1 MVRRK
6 SVEAQAGLGT
16 WGRFI
21 SALIIL
27 LLISACSASTTSEEN
42 LRKEIQDLKQE
53 VKAMQEKLV
62 QLQAGQQAILD
73 LLKKP
78 ALPEMAAPA
87 FQPPQAPPAP
97 QPLTVG
103 QLLAGKDQYLG
114 SRVTVK
120 GPVGPVL
127 VHHKSML
134 LKAPEGMVEVR
145 FGKLPDQKLVQQ
157 LTSTPLEKPVTVTG
171 VVSLPPRAG
180 TAKLQ
185 IDAEA
190 VDF

>member
-6 SVEAQAGLGT
+6 SIGAHPGMGT
-16 WGRFI
+16 WGGFI
-21 SALIIL
+21 AALIIL
-27 LLISACSASTTSEEN
+27 LLIPACSATGKSEED

-53 VKAMQEKLV
+53 VKAMQEKLG
-62 QLQAGQQAILD
+62 QLQAGQQSMLD

-78 ALPEMAAPA
+78 PPEMAAPP

-114 SRVTVK
+114 NRVTVQ

-134 LKAPEGMVEVR
+134 LKSPEGMVEVR
-145 FGKLPDQKLVQQ
+145 FGKLPDQKLAQQ
-157 LTSTPLEKPVTVTG
+157 LTSIPLEKPVTVTG

>member
-6 SVEAQAGLGT
+6 SIEAQAGLGS

-21 SALIIL
+21 SALIIP
-27 LLISACSASTTSEEN
+27 LLISACSATVKSDED

-53 VKAMQEKLV
+53 VKAVQEKLG
-62 QLQAGQQAILD
+62 QLQAGQQAMLE

-78 ALPEMAAPA
+78 ALPEVAAPA
-87 FQPPQAPPAP
+87 FQPPQAPPA

-120 GPVGPVL
+120 GPAGPVL
-127 VHHKSML
+127 VHRKTLL

-145 FGKLPDQKLVQQ
+145 FGKLPDEKLVQQ

-171 VVSLPPRAG
+171 VVSLPTRAG
-180 TAKLQ
+180 AGKLQ

>member
-6 SVEAQAGLGT
+6 SIEAQAGLGT

-21 SALIIL
+21 ATLIIP
-27 LLISACSASTTSEEN
+27 LLISACSATVKSDED

-53 VKAMQEKLV
+53 VKAVQEKLG
-62 QLQAGQQAILD
+62 QLQAGQQAMLD

-87 FQPPQAPPAP
+87 FQPPQAPPAA

-120 GPVGPVL
+120 GAVGPVL
-127 VHHKSML
+127 VHHKSLL
-134 LKAPEGMVEVR
+134 LKSPEGMVEVR

>member
-6 SVEAQAGLGT
+6 SIGAHPEMGT
-16 WGRFI
+16 RGRFI

-27 LLISACSASTTSEEN
+27 WLIAACSPTAKSDED

-53 VKAMQEKLV
+53 VKAMQEKLG
-62 QLQAGQQAILD
+62 QLQANQQTMLD

-120 GPVGPVL
+120 GAVGPVL
-127 VHHKSML
+127 VHHKSLL

-145 FGKLPDQKLVQQ
+145 FGKLPDEKLVQQ
-157 LTSTPLEKPVTVTG
+157 LTSIPLEKPVTVTG
-171 VVSLPPRAG
+171 VVSLPPKSGAG
-180 TAKLQ
+180 KLQ

>member
-6 SVEAQAGLGT
+6 SIEAQAGMGT

-27 LLISACSASTTSEEN
+27 LLISAYAATAKSEED

-53 VKAMQEKLV
+53 VKAMQEKLG
-62 QLQAGQQAILD
+62 QLQAGQQAMLD

-171 VVSLPPRAG
+171 VVSLPPKAG

>member
-6 SVEAQAGLGT
+6 SIETQAGMGT

-21 SALIIL
+21 SALIIP
-27 LLISACSASTTSEEN
+27 LLISACSATVKSEED

-53 VKAMQEKLV
+53 VKAMQEKLG
-62 QLQAGQQAILD
+62 QLQAGQQVMLD

-78 ALPEMAAPA
+78 PPEMAAPA

>member
-6 SVEAQAGLGT
+6 SIEAQAGMGT
-16 WGRFI
+16 WGRLI
-21 SALIIL
+21 SALIIP
-27 LLISACSASTTSEEN
+27 LLISACSASSTSKED

-53 VKAMQEKLV
+53 VKAMQEKLG
-62 QLQAGQQAILD
+62 QLQAGQQAMLE

-87 FQPPQAPPAP
+87 VQPPQAPPAP

-127 VHHKSML
+127 VHHKSLL

-145 FGKLPDQKLVQQ
+145 FGKLPDEKLVQQ

-171 VVSLPPRAG
+171 VVSLPPRTGA
-180 TAKLQ
+180 AKLQ

>member
-1 MVRRK
+1 MVRSK
-6 SVEAQAGLGT
+6 SIAAQAGIGT
-16 WGRFI
+16 WSRFI

-27 LLISACSASTTSEEN
+27 SLIFACSGTAKSEAD

-53 VKAMQEKLV
+53 VKAIQEKLG
-62 QLQAGQQAILD
+62 QLQAGQQAMLE

-87 FQPPQAPPAP
+87 FQPPQAPPA

-120 GPVGPVL
+120 GPAGPVL
-127 VHHKSML
+127 VHRKSLL

-145 FGKLPDQKLVQQ
+145 FGKLPDQRLVQQ

-171 VVSLPPRAG
+171 VVSLPPKAG

>member
-6 SVEAQAGLGT
+6 NIETQAGMGT
-16 WGRFI
+16 WAKFI

-27 LLISACSASTTSEEN
+27 LLISASAATAKSEDD

-53 VKAMQEKLV
+53 VKAMQEKLG
-62 QLQAGQQAILD
+62 QLQAGQQAMLD

-87 FQPPQAPPAP
+87 FQPPQAPAAP

-114 SRVTVK
+114 SRVTVR

-145 FGKLPDQKLVQQ
+145 FGKIPDQKLVQQ
-157 LTSTPLEKPVTVTG
+157 LTSTPLDKPVTVTG
-171 VVSLPPRAG
+171 VVSLPPKAG

>member
-6 SVEAQAGLGT
+6 SIGAQAGMGT

-27 LLISACSASTTSEEN
+27 WLISACSATTKSEED

-78 ALPEMAAPA
+78 PPEMAAPA

-97 QPLTVG
+97 PPLTVSH
-103 QLLAGKDQYLG
+103 LLAGKDQYLG

-145 FGKLPDQKLVQQ
+145 FGKLTDQKLVQQ

>member
-1 MVRRK
+1 
-6 SVEAQAGLGT
+6 
-16 WGRFI
+16 
-21 SALIIL
+21 
-27 LLISACSASTTSEEN
+27 
-42 LRKEIQDLKQE
+42 
-53 VKAMQEKLV
+53 
-62 QLQAGQQAILD
+62 
-73 LLKKP
+73 
-78 ALPEMAAPA
+78 MAAPA

>member
-1 MVRRK
+1 MVRCK
-6 SVEAQAGLGT
+6 SIGAPAGMRTRGK
-16 WGRFI
+16 FI

-27 LLISACSASTTSEEN
+27 WLIAACSPTAKSEED

-53 VKAMQEKLV
+53 VKAMQEKLG
-62 QLQAGQQAILD
+62 QLQAGQQAMLD

-78 ALPEMAAPA
+78 ALPEMAAP
-87 FQPPQAPPAP
+87 PQTPPAP

-114 SRVTVK
+114 SRVTVR

-134 LKAPEGMVEVR
+134 LKSPEGMVEVR
-145 FGKLPDQKLVQQ
+145 FGKLPDEKLVQQ

-171 VVSLPPRAG
+171 VVSLPPKSG
-180 TAKLQ
+180 GSNLQ

>member
-6 SVEAQAGLGT
+6 SFEAQVGLGT
-16 WGRFI
+16 WGKFI
-21 SALIIL
+21 AALIIP
-27 LLISACSASTTSEEN
+27 LLISACSATAKTDEA

-53 VKAMQEKLV
+53 VKAMQEKLG
-62 QLQAGQQAILD
+62 QLQAGQQAMLE

-78 ALPEMAAPA
+78 ALPEMAT
-87 FQPPQAPPAP
+87 PPQAPPAP

-127 VHHKSML
+127 VHHKSLL
-134 LKAPEGMVEVR
+134 LKSPEGMVEVR
-145 FGKLPDQKLVQQ
+145 FGKLPDEKLVQQ

-171 VVSLPPRAG
+171 VVSLPSKAG
-180 TAKLQ
+180 AGKLQ

>member
-1 MVRRK
+1 MVRCK
-6 SVEAQAGLGT
+6 SIGAQAGMVT

-21 SALIIL
+21 STLIIL
-27 LLISACSASTTSEEN
+27 LSISACSATAKSEED

-53 VKAMQEKLV
+53 VKAVQEKLG
-62 QLQAGQQAILD
+62 QLQAGQQAMLD

-127 VHHKSML
+127 VHRKSML

-145 FGKLPDQKLVQQ
+145 FGKLPDEKLVRQ

-171 VVSLPPRAG
+171 VVSLPPKAG
-180 TAKLQ
+180 AGKLQ